1 MLCPK
6 CNKEM
11 KVMALLDITILN
23 DGSEHSEALGR
34 CEDCD
39 FDAFWEIVTD
49 VDGNTEEINF
59 RRYFF
64 G

>member
-11 KVMALLDITILN
+11 KVMTLLNFAILN
-23 DGSEHSEALGR
+23 DGSENTEILGR

-39 FDAFWEIVTD
+39 LDATWETVID
-49 VDGNTEEINF
+49 MEGHIEEFNF
-59 RRYFF
+59 ERYFF

>member
-11 KVMALLDITILN
+11 EVMSLLDFMVLQN
-23 DGSEHSEALGR
+23 GSECEEVLGR

-39 FDAFWEIVTD
+39 FDAKWETVID
-49 VDGNTEEINF
+49 MDGHIEEFNF
-59 RRYFF
+59 ERYFF